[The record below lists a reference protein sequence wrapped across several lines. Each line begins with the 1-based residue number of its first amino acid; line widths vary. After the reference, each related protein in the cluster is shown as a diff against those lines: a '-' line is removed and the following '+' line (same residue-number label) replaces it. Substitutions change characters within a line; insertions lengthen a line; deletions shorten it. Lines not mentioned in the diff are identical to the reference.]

1 MTRSSAGSSATNSF
15 CAKTWLPVV
24 MTSAPAA
31 RSSATSLAVRPKP
44 PAAFSPLRMVRSASS
59 SRFSPGRIALTAS
72 RPGWPTTS
80 ATNRMR
86 KSSATTRLS
95 GKKKGEPDLGP
106 PFDWLFG
113 VLDGPRLA
121 DHRDPDLPGKAQLS
135 LDAFGDV
142 SRHQLGSGVIDL
154 LRLDQ
159 DPDLAAGLDG
169 VGLLGSLERV
179 GNLLQLFQP
188 LDVGLERLTPC
199 AWAGRRDGVRGDE
212 EKGFHR
218 VRLFVVV
225 VSANRVHHRS
235 RHPMSLQ

>member
-1 MTRSSAGSSATNSF
+1 MTRSSADSSATNSF

-44 PAAFSPLRMVRSASS
+44 PAAFSPLRIVRSASS

-80 ATNRMR
+80 ATKRMR
-86 KSSATTRLS
+86 KSSATRLKS
-95 GKKKGEPDLGP
+95 IATPHPPGSLRARVKKERGARLGP

-113 VLDGPRLA
+113 VFDGPRLA

-142 SRHQLGSGVIDL
+142 PRHQLGSGVIDL

-169 VGLLGSLERV
+169 VRLLDSLERV
-179 GNLLQLFQP
+179 GDLLQLFQP
-188 LDVGLERLTPC
+188 LDVSLE
-199 AWAGRRDGVRGDE
+199 
-212 EKGFHR
+212 
-218 VRLFVVV
+218 
-225 VSANRVHHRS
+225 
-235 RHPMSLQ
+235 